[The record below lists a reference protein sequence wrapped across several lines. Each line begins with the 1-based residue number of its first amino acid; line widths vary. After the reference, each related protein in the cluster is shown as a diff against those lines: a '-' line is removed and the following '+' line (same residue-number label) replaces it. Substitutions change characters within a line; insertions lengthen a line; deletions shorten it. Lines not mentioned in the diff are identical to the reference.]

1 MNFKKD
7 FKELKNE
14 IVTELLGYRP
24 ITGADEFYLNYLLS
38 YSKVLKEEDI
48 EDFYKDLQSAS
59 KYPYISYNFE
69 VFLKR
74 LAKRLANFI
83 EQYKKTS

>member
-1 MNFKKD
+1 MD
-7 FKELKNE
+7 FKELRNE

-24 ITGADEFYLNYLLS
+24 ITGADEFYHHYLLS
-38 YSKVLKEEDI
+38 FARVLKEEDI
-48 EDFYKDLQSAS
+48 EVFYKDLQGAS

-69 VFLKR
+69 VFLKKMIS
-74 LAKRLANFI
+74 LI